1 MTRARRLGQLGLIT
15 VAIIWGN
22 GFVASAMALA
32 YFNPFQ
38 ILAIRFTLAFVV
50 LLLFNMT
57 RLKTLTKT
65 TVLKSSFLGIV
76 LYLAFMFQTIGLQYT
91 TPSRNA
97 FLTAVNVV
105 IVPFLGLLIFRKKI
119 PIKGLIGAL
128 VSFMGIA
135 FISLDKNLTSLNQ
148 GDVLTLV
155 CAVFFALHIFFT
167 DVIVKEDEAWAIT
180 LIQMGSA
187 AFCSLLMLAFNAGP
201 LPALSGRSFLPV
213 LYLGLISTLVAYF
226 LQTYSQKYTTSSEAA
241 VILSTEAFFGMLG
254 SVLLLSEAIN
264 LQMIIGAILIF
275 LGILIV
281 ELKPKAKSFQKVK
294 SAYEEETKSNH

>member
-1 MTRARRLGQLGLIT
+1 MARSRRLGQLGLIA

-22 GFVASAMALA
+22 GFVASSLALA

-50 LLLFNMT
+50 LVVLNLK
-57 RLKTLTKT
+57 RLRTLKKP
-65 TVLKSSFLGIV
+65 TVIKSAFLGVI
-76 LYLAFMFQTIGLQYT
+76 LYLAFMFQTIGLQFT

-119 PIKGLIGAL
+119 PIKGLIGAI
-128 VSFMGIA
+128 VSFLGIA
-135 FISLDKNLTSLNQ
+135 FISLDTSKLTFLNR

-155 CAVFFALHIFFT
+155 CACFFALHIFFT
-167 DVIVKEDEAWAIT
+167 DIFVKEDQAWAIT
-180 LIQMGSA
+180 LIQMGGA
-187 AFCSLLMLAFNAGP
+187 AACSLLMLVFNGGTMP
-201 LPALSGRSFLPV
+201 SLSQQSLVPV

-226 LQTYSQKYTTSSEAA
+226 LQTYSQMYTTSSEAA

-254 SVLLLSEAIN
+254 AVLLLNEVVN

-281 ELKPKAKSFQKVK
+281 ELKPKAKKFSEG
-294 SAYEEETKSNH
+294 EERI